1 MIHDTGK
8 AQCVDT
14 FDLCN
19 TVAPSTSSGSISTP
33 ASERRTSGP
42 HASGRSATASR
53 NPAAQSVT
61 IIPPLS
67 PLPEHRVE
75 GIGRGA
81 EDADDLVVPAHDG
94 PDDVARLL
102 RAPERGLPAT
112 PDHRQPVARQDQFRA
127 DRDASEEAVE
137 VGQAHAV
144 FGRVVRHQARVQG
157 IEIDGAGLG
166 DRVGH
171 GGAGPWRWRKV
182 ARAHGRRAR
191 RRRIVGERARGA
203 NRPPAP
209 TPVHRRP
216 PPHGGGP
223 ASRDA
228 RPSSGV
234 PCQRSNAGRCGCRG
248 PLSPWRRA
256 TLPAPPPRAHRLRC
270 GWRHRPASRPS

>member
-1 MIHDTGK
+1 MRRHLRPVQHSGAEHQQRQHQHARLRAPD
-8 AQCVDT
+8 QRSPCVRPQRYGVEEPGDPIG
-14 FDLCN
+14 DDHPA
-19 TVAPSTSSGSISTP
+19 VVPPPRTP
-33 ASERRTSGP
+33 GRR
-42 HASGRSATASR
+42 
-53 NPAAQSVT
+53 
-61 IIPPLS
+61 
-67 PLPEHRVE
+67 HRAC
-75 GIGRGA
+75 A

-144 FGRVVRHQARVQG
+144 FGRVVRHQERVQG

-191 RRRIVGERARGA
+191 KRRIVGERACDA

-256 TLPAPPPRAHRLRC
+256 TPPAPPPRAHRLRR
-270 GWRHRPASRPS
+270 WSRHRPASRPS